1 MALVTQP
8 GNSRLT
14 AILVLVIV
22 LLVVYLTCFHWFILR
37 HLDYSAEIDE
47 LSGQLGRYQRV
58 AAQRAEYE
66 TLLQGLQDRR
76 SDENLFLEGGDF
88 NEAAAG
94 MSERLSQMIGIQAE
108 DSCQIVSRQPV
119 RPRVQERF
127 QRVTVNVRMRCGIED
142 LKKVLYAL
150 ETGVPMVIA
159 DEVTII
165 KPRSRSRRSRNQAP
179 ETGQPLDIR
188 FNMSGYL
195 RVSG

>member
-1 MALVTQP
+1 MALAAQP

-14 AILVLVIV
+14 AILILVIV

-37 HLDYSAEIDE
+37 HLEYGSEIAE
-47 LSGQLGRYQRV
+47 LSEQLGRYQRV
-58 AAQRAEYE
+58 ASQRTEYE
-66 TLLQGLQDRR
+66 TLLQGLQDRKA
-76 SDENLFLEGGDF
+76 DENLFLEGGDF

-94 MSERLSQMIGIQAE
+94 MSERLSQMISIQAE

-127 QRVTVNVRMRCGIED
+127 ERVTVNVRMRCGIDD
-142 LKKVLYAL
+142 LKKILHAL
-150 ETGVPMVIA
+150 ETGVPMVVA

-165 KPRSRSRRSRNQAP
+165 KPRSRRRRASEP
-179 ETGQPLDIR
+179 EVGQPLDIR